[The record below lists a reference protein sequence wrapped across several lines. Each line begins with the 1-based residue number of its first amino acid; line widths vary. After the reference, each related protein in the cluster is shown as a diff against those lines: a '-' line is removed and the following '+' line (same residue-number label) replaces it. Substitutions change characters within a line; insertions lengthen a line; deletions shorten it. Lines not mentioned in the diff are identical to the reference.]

1 MAASVNADT
10 DTTFAKE
17 VLLENIEEKKKTRIL
32 NQFLLLTNVAQS
44 EFVVDQPQDLLTVSA
59 IRTYYQHPLFRA
71 SLHV

>member
-17 VLLENIEEKKKTRIL
+17 VLLAKYKKKTRML

>member
-44 EFVVDQPQDLLTVSA
+44 EFVVNKPQDLLMVSEL
-59 IRTYYQHPLFRA
+59 IISTHFLGHHFMYR
-71 SLHV
+71 

>member
-17 VLLENIEEKKKTRIL
+17 VLLENIEEKKKTRML

-44 EFVVDQPQDLLTVSA
+44 EFVVNQLQDILMVSEH
-59 IRTYYQHPLFRA
+59 IIGTH
-71 SLHV
+71 SLEHHFMYR